1 MRIMQ
6 VKFLKAGKGD
16 AILIKSNGKN
26 MLVDGGDETT
36 YLFKELDEIFNNNE
50 CIDFLVITH
59 HDSDH
64 IKGIIDFLVELK
76 NKRFG
81 EPKDFVKQVYF
92 NSPRIITGKPIPKE
106 SKYLSFQQASEIEIL
121 INHLNLKWDSIL
133 LDTSPAIQLGDI
145 KLTCLS
151 PTEDIVDGY
160 ANASGAYLS
169 ADERSDWNNSLN
181 DLERHVKD
189 KSIDARMPNQSS
201 IVFQLEYNK
210 KRSLLTG
217 DVTPKRLESII
228 LKLYEENDKK
238 LIPFDFIKLP
248 HHGSHRNITK
258 DIISK
263 ISCNKYVICTDG
275 NNHFLPDKKALLKV
289 IKYQPINGNRI
300 SFLFNY
306 SETLEK
312 LRITDIEKRK
322 YNFILEPNNTINGYS
337 IPAI

>member
-1 MRIMQ
+1 MQ

-16 AILIKSNGKN
+16 AILVKSIGKN
-26 MLVDGGDETT
+26 MLIDGGDDTT
-36 YLFKELDEIFNNNE
+36 YLFKELDGIFNNNE
-50 CIDFLVITH
+50 CIDILVITH

-76 NKRFG
+76 NNRFG

-92 NSPRIITGKPIPKE
+92 NSPRIIKGKPIPKE
-106 SKYLSFQQASEIEIL
+106 SKYLSFQQASDVEVL
-121 INHLNLKWDSIL
+121 INHLELKWDTIL
-133 LDTSPAIQLGDI
+133 LDTTPSIQLGDI

-160 ANASGAYLS
+160 ANTSGAYLS
-169 ADERSDWNNSLN
+169 ADERSDWNRSLT
-181 DLERHVKD
+181 DLEKHVKD
-189 KSIDARMPNQSS
+189 KSLDNRMPNQSS
-201 IVFQLEYNK
+201 IVFQMDYNGK
-210 KRSLLTG
+210 KSLLTG

-228 LKLYEENDKK
+228 SKLYEENDTE
-238 LIPFDFIKLP
+238 LIPLDFIKLP

-263 ISCNKYVICTDG
+263 ISCAKYIICTDG

-289 IKYQPINGNRI
+289 IKYQHVKGKKI

-322 YNFILEPNNTINGYS
+322 YNIVLEPNNSLDGYS
-337 IPAI
+337 FPAI

>member
-1 MRIMQ
+1 MQ

-16 AILIKSNGKN
+16 AILVKSKGKN
-26 MLVDGGDETT
+26 ILIDGGDDTT

-50 CIDFLVITH
+50 CIDYLVITH

-76 NKRFG
+76 KKRFG
-81 EPKDFVKQVYF
+81 EPKGFVKQVYF
-92 NSPRIITGKPIPKE
+92 NSPRIIKGKPIPKE
-106 SKYLSFQQASEIEIL
+106 SKYLSFQQASDLEII
-121 INHLNLKWDSIL
+121 INHLDLKWDTIL
-133 LDTSPAIQLGDI
+133 LDTSPSIQLGDV

-151 PTEDIVDGY
+151 PTEQIVDGY
-160 ANASGAYLS
+160 ADTSGAYLS
-169 ADERSDWNNSLN
+169 ADERSDWNKSLT
-181 DLERHVKD
+181 DLERHVTD
-189 KSIDARMPNQSS
+189 KSLDTRMPNQSS
-201 IVFQLEYNK
+201 IVLLLEYNN

-217 DVTPKRLESII
+217 DVTPKRLESIVS
-228 LKLYEENDKK
+228 KLYEENDKK
-238 LIPFDFIKLP
+238 LIPLDFIKLP

-289 IKYQPINGNRI
+289 IKYQSINKKRV

-306 SETLEK
+306 SETLEM

-322 YNFILEPNNTINGYS
+322 YNIVLEPNNSINGYS
-337 IPAI
+337 LPAI

>member
-1 MRIMQ
+1 MQ

-16 AILIKSNGKN
+16 AILVKSKGEN
-26 MLVDGGDETT
+26 MLIDGGDDAT

-50 CIDFLVITH
+50 CIDILVITH

-64 IKGIIDFLVELK
+64 IKGIIDFLVKLK
-76 NKRFG
+76 EKRFG

-92 NSPRIITGKPIPKE
+92 NSPRIIKGKPIPKE
-106 SKYLSFQQASEIEIL
+106 SKYLSFQQASDVEVL
-121 INHLNLKWDSIL
+121 INHLDLKWDTIL
-133 LDTSPAIQLGDI
+133 LDTSPSIELGDV

-151 PTEDIVDGY
+151 PTEQIVDGY
-160 ANASGAYLS
+160 ANTSGAYLS
-169 ADERSDWNNSLN
+169 ADDRSDWNKSLT
-181 DLERHVKD
+181 DLEKHVAD
-189 KSIDARMPNQSS
+189 KSLDNRVPNRSS
-201 IVFQLEYNK
+201 IVLLLECNNK
-210 KRSLLTG
+210 KSLLTG

-228 LKLYEENDKK
+228 SKLYEENERN

-263 ISCNKYVICTDG
+263 ISCSKYVICTDG
-275 NNHFLPDKKALLKV
+275 NNHYLPDKKTLLKV
-289 IKYQPINGNRI
+289 IKHQHVDGNKI

-312 LRITDIEKRK
+312 LRITEIEKIK
-322 YNFILEPNNTINGYS
+322 YNIDLEPNNSINGYS
-337 IPAI
+337 LSTI